1 MNLFSSIGESLRAI
15 QENKLR
21 TVLTA
26 MIIAIGITALVGILT
41 AIDGIQ
47 ASVDDS
53 FASLGVNSF
62 TIQDK
67 ESQGNNNQQGRKE
80 KSFSPIK
87 YSEITDFQH
96 RFRFPSQ
103 ISVNTRL
110 TGSAEVK
117 YLTKKTN
124 PSMEVYGV
132 DDNYLTTEDYEIA
145 SGRNFTSFDLEKGTN
160 VAVIGAKVVEALFAA
175 NENPLNKEISL
186 YGGSFKVVG
195 VMKAMGS
202 AAGNSSADQKVLLPL
217 EKARQLATNNT
228 LQYTTNVLVSDVA
241 NIESAMGEAT
251 SLMRAVRQDPI
262 GGELSFDITQKKSLS
277 EQLGEVTGYLRMGG
291 FAIGFITLLGA
302 SVALMNIMMV
312 SVTERTREIGVR
324 KALGATPQRI
334 RQQFL
339 LEAIVICQLGG
350 LAGVLLGTGIGN
362 VVARFMNVDHF
373 VVPWMWMFIALIICI
388 VVGIFSGYYPAYKAS
403 RLDPI
408 ESLRFE

>member
-21 TVLTA
+21 TILTA

-67 ESQGNNNQQGRKE
+67 ESQGNNNLQGRKE

-87 YSEITDFQH
+87 YSEITDFQR
-96 RFRFPSQ
+96 RFNFPSQ
-103 ISVNTRL
+103 ISINTRL

-145 SGRNFTSFDLEKGTN
+145 SGRNFASFDLEKGTN
-160 VAVIGAKVVEALFAA
+160 VAVIGAKVAEVLFAA

-186 YGGSFKVVG
+186 YGGSFKVIG

-251 SLMRAVRQDPI
+251 SPDACCPAGPDWWRA
-262 GGELSFDITQKKSLS
+262 F
-277 EQLGEVTGYLRMGG
+277 
-291 FAIGFITLLGA
+291 F
-302 SVALMNIMMV
+302 
-312 SVTERTREIGVR
+312 
-324 KALGATPQRI
+324 
-334 RQQFL
+334 
-339 LEAIVICQLGG
+339 
-350 LAGVLLGTGIGN
+350 
-362 VVARFMNVDHF
+362 
-373 VVPWMWMFIALIICI
+373 
-388 VVGIFSGYYPAYKAS
+388 
-403 RLDPI
+403 
-408 ESLRFE
+408 

>member
-1 MNLFSSIGESLRAI
+1 MI
-15 QENKLR
+15 
-21 TVLTA
+21 VLP
-26 MIIAIGITALVGILT
+26 VW
-41 AIDGIQ
+41 
-47 ASVDDS
+47 
-53 FASLGVNSF
+53 GVNSF